1 VSLIIKRIPSETV
14 RQYAALCAFAH
25 DGLDRSLPKLAA
37 SEHIALPTLR
47 SWSARFNW
55 HDRVSDY
62 DLQLVERQQ
71 NAQDLALAAK
81 IADWTQRQD
90 ALRELEFEMSLRLI
104 KRAREILA
112 DPRTHFQASDA
123 LRALELASELG
134 RRACGLSLEPQ
145 PLPPPDPFP
154 NLEYMLERA
163 YGNRSETQ
171 LENTDTV
178 QNPRQNTVS

>member
-1 VSLIIKRIPSETV
+1 MSVIIKRIPNESV
-14 RQYAALCAFAH
+14 RQYSALCTFAY
-25 DGLDRSLPKLAA
+25 DGLDRSLPKLAV

-62 DLQLVERQQ
+62 DLQLIERQQ

-104 KRAREILA
+104 KRAREIL
-112 DPRTHFQASDA
+112 DNPRTHFQASDA

-154 NLEYMLERA
+154 DLEYLIERA
-163 YGNRSETQ
+163 YGNRTVTQ

-178 QNPRQNTVS
+178 QHPHQNIVS

>member
-1 VSLIIKRIPSETV
+1 MIKRIPIESV
-14 RQYAALCAFAH
+14 RQYAALCSFAH
-25 DGLDRSLPKLAA
+25 DGLDRSLPKLAE

-71 NAQDLALAAK
+71 NAQDLALASK
-81 IADWTQRQD
+81 IADWTQRQE
-90 ALRELEFEMSLRLI
+90 ALREVEFEMSLRLI
-104 KRAREILA
+104 KRAREIL
-112 DPRTHFQASDA
+112 DNPRTYFRPSDA

-145 PLPPPDPFP
+145 PLPLPDPFP
-154 NLEYMLERA
+154 NLEYMLEKA
-163 YGNRSETQ
+163 YGKRSEAQ
-171 LENTDTV
+171 LENTDAV
-178 QNPRQNTVS
+178 QNSQQNTVS